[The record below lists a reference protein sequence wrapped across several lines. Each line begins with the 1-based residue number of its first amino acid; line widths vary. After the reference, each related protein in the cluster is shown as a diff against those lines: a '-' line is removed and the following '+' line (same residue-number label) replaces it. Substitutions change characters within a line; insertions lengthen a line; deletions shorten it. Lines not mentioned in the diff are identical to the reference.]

1 VPENL
6 SDKSVRLTV
15 IIVKVMAGLYAVL
28 CKYVCTVYCVCVCV
42 CVCERRMKLITV
54 LCCCKS
60 LQHFVS
66 NCGDYAVHMV
76 DNLLDILTD
85 CEHSKTNAVLLQV

>member
-1 VPENL
+1 
-6 SDKSVRLTV
+6 
-15 IIVKVMAGLYAVL
+15 MALYS
-28 CKYVCTVYCVCVCV
+28 VCTYEG
-42 CVCERRMKLITV
+42 VCESTETFHKLC
-54 LCCCKS
+54 LCES

-85 CEHSKTNAVLLQV
+85 CEHSKTNAILLQVGLTPCCFWAFVFIS

>member
-1 VPENL
+1 MQMLWSRLLDN
-6 SDKSVRLTV
+6 SSYNSVRFV
-15 IIVKVMAGLYAVL
+15 IKWQKLRLICMLCYVLFSQSVCMCVKIEQKL
-28 CKYVCTVYCVCVCV
+28 CRVV
-42 CVCERRMKLITV
+42 
-54 LCCCKS
+54 S